1 LKLFPSII
9 LFVIFFYYFFSE
21 DIAQNRFSVF
31 TRTDTIPINFNNHY
45 EVRGIS
51 VVPFSESIMLRK
63 KLLNRNDYKF
73 YYDRGYFRLSDSLH
87 YSIFDTLFVTYQSYN
102 IPLKKEYYRRTLVVR
117 YNDKTSDTVRFAQ
130 TVSSGFTGESIFG
143 KDMQKSGSIIRGFTV
158 GTTRDFTLTSGLRL
172 QLSGKLTNDI
182 DIVAALTDENTPIQP
197 EGNTERL
204 DELDKVFIEIRHPN
218 AVGTFG
224 DYDLNTKTG
233 EFTNIQR
240 KLQGLK
246 GDFNYENYAGD
257 IAFATSKGKFNTNQ
271 YNGTDGV
278 QGPYRLY
285 GINNERDIIIIAGS
299 ERVYIDGEEM
309 RRGEGNDYVIEY
321 SNAEVT
327 FTPKRLITS
336 ASRITIDFEYTDR
349 QFTRNFFGT
358 SFSTNQLSN
367 KLNVKVNYFRE
378 GDDQDSPIDVTL
390 SDSDKK
396 ILAAAGDN
404 QFAAVKSGVTE
415 AQPDSTGM
423 IKGTY
428 SRVDT
433 TINGSPYQYYY
444 YNPGNGLY
452 NVSFSYVGDGKGDYT
467 KESLG
472 NYKFA
477 CIGKGGYQ
485 PVVFLPMPELKQL
498 GSISINAIPFT
509 DIDLNLEV
517 AGSLWDKNRFSSID
531 DNNNFGSAR
540 NIFLN
545 VKPRK
550 INLAHLN
557 LGKIG
562 FSYRDRFIQSKFT
575 SLDRINP
582 IEFSRDYNVLVPD
595 SAEDEQL
602 REASLVLIPF
612 ENLNINSTYGYLSRG
627 SEFNSNRFLSNLK
640 LNDNNY
646 GLEYKVDYVSS
657 GTNLLSSKWNRQS
670 GNAFFIWNKIKPG
683 FGFLFEDRRDN
694 PTNNDSLLTGSWRY
708 LEYIPSLELINLYG
722 FAVKAQYSLREESYP
737 VNGVMQRE
745 SNAYT
750 QSYDLNYRGIQE
762 VNSSFSLVIRDKK
775 YTPVFKALGS
785 LDNQTILIRSQSR
798 FNFWQRILS
807 GDLYY
812 EATTQRMA
820 KLERVFIRVPQGTG
834 NYKYLGDLNNNG
846 IADDNEFEPTI
857 YDGDYII
864 TTIPT
869 DNLYPVVDLKANTR
883 WKIQMEKVFDKYS
896 FAGKILSPVS
906 TETSFRLEENS
917 KEQNTAKIYLLHF
930 SSFLNDSTTIN
941 GFNQFQQD
949 IFLWENSSE
958 LSFRF
963 RFSQRKNLN
972 QYSGGLEKGFNKERS
987 VRIRFKMIEEIGNQT
1002 EYTNE
1007 IDNVIAPTNST
1018 NARSLTSDMLT
1029 SDFSYRPERDIE
1041 AGFKIGVGRN
1051 RDDYPKFPTIIN
1063 LNSQQL
1069 RLNLSFAGTG
1079 RLRFE
1084 IERNELIANTDK
1096 NYLPFELTNGN
1107 LLGKNYYWRLSFD
1120 YRLSGNLQTSLSYDG
1135 RLQGNNK
1142 VIHTA
1147 RAEARAY
1154 F

>member
-1 LKLFPSII
+1 
-9 LFVIFFYYFFSE
+9 
-21 DIAQNRFSVF
+21 
-31 TRTDTIPINFNNHY
+31 
-45 EVRGIS
+45 
-51 VVPFSESIMLRK
+51 MLRR
-63 KLLNRNDYKF
+63 KLLNRNEYKF
-73 YYDRGYFRLSDSLH
+73 YYDKGYFQLSDSLH

-102 IPLKKEYYRRTLVVR
+102 IPLRKEYLRRTLVVK
-117 YNDKTSDTVRFAQ
+117 YDDKTSDTVRFAQ
-130 TVSSGFTGESIFG
+130 NVSSGFTGESIFG

-158 GTTRDFTLTSGLRL
+158 GTTKDFTLTSGLRL

-182 DIVAALTDENTPIQP
+182 EIVAALTDENTPIQP

-240 KLQGLK
+240 RLQGLK
-246 GDFNYENYAGD
+246 GDFNYENYGGE
-257 IAFATSKGKFNTNQ
+257 IAFATSKGKFNTNNF
-271 YNGTDGV
+271 YGIDGV

-285 GINNERDIIIIAGS
+285 GKNNEKDIIIIAGS
-299 ERVYIDGEEM
+299 ERVYIDGEEI
-309 RRGEGNDYVIEY
+309 RRGEANDYVIEY
-321 SNAEVT
+321 SNAEIT

-336 ASRITIDFEYTDR
+336 ASRITVDFEYTDR
-349 QFTRNFFGT
+349 QFTINFLGT
-358 SFSTNQLSN
+358 SFLTNQLNNRLS
-367 KLNVKVNYFRE
+367 VRVNYFRE
-378 GDDQDSPIDVTL
+378 GDDQDSPVDITL
-390 SDSDKK
+390 SESDKK

-404 QFAAVKSGVTE
+404 KLAAVKSGVTE

-423 IKGTY
+423 IKGAY

-433 TINGSPYQYYY
+433 TINGNAYQYYY
-444 YNPGNGLY
+444 YNPGKGLF
-452 NVSFSYVGDGKGDYT
+452 NVSFSYVGDGKGDYS

-477 CIGKGGYQ
+477 GIGKGAYQ
-485 PVVFLPMPELKQL
+485 PVVFLPLPELKQL
-498 GSISINAIPFT
+498 GSISINAIPFN
-509 DIDLNLEV
+509 DVALNLEL

-540 NIFLN
+540 NIFLD
-545 VKPRK
+545 VKPRQVTLAD
-550 INLAHLN
+550 INF
-557 LGKIG
+557 GKIG
-562 FSYRDRFIQSKFT
+562 FSYRDRFIQSNFT

-582 IEFSRDYNVLVPD
+582 IEFNRDYNILEPD
-595 SAEDEQL
+595 TSVDEQL
-602 REASLVLIPF
+602 REASLILAPF
-612 ENLNINSTYGYLSRG
+612 EKLNINSTYGYLRRG
-627 SEFNSNRFLSNLK
+627 SDFKANRLLSNLK
-640 LNDNNY
+640 LNDDDY
-646 GLEYKVDYVSS
+646 GLEYLVDYVSS
-657 GTNLLSSKWNRQS
+657 GTNLLNSKWDRQS

-683 FGFLFEDRRDN
+683 FGFLFEDKRDKSAN
-694 PTNNDSLLTGSWRY
+694 QDSLLTGSWRY
-708 LEYIPSLELINLYG
+708 LEFIPGLELLNLYG
-722 FAVKAQYSLREESYP
+722 FSVKAQYSLREESYP
-737 VNGVMQRE
+737 INGVMQKE

-775 YTPVFKALGS
+775 YTPVYKALGS

-798 FNFWQRILS
+798 LNFWQRIVN

-812 EATTQRMA
+812 EASTQRTA

-846 IADDNEFEPTI
+846 IADDNEFEPTV
-857 YDGDYII
+857 YDGDYTV

-869 DNLYPVVDLKANTR
+869 DNLYPVVDLKASTR
-883 WKIQMEKVFDKYS
+883 WKIKMEKVFDKYS
-896 FAGKILSPVS
+896 LAGKIFSPVS

-917 KEQNTAKIYLLHF
+917 KEQNTEKIYLLYF

-972 QYSGGLEKGFNKERS
+972 QFSGGLEKGFNKQRS
-987 VRIRFKMIEEIGNQT
+987 IRIIFKMIEEIGNQT
-1002 EYTNE
+1002 EYVNE
-1007 IDNVIAPTNST
+1007 TDNMIAPVNSN
-1018 NARSLTSDMLT
+1018 NARMITSDVLT

-1041 AGFKIGVGRN
+1041 VGFKIGAGRN
-1051 RDDYPKFPTIIN
+1051 RDDFPKIPTIIDQ
-1063 LNSQQL
+1063 NSQQI
-1069 RLNLSFAGTG
+1069 RVNLSFAGTG

-1096 NYLPFELTNGN
+1096 NYLPYELTNGN
-1107 LLGKNYYWRLSFD
+1107 LLGKNYYWRLNFD
-1120 YRLSGNLQTSLSYDG
+1120 YKLSGNLQTSLSYDG
-1135 RLQGNNK
+1135 RLQGTNK